1 MFGTYSQYTRLIMDN
16 YGSKNQVEN
25 VLEKITNYNSQLES
39 VWDGVQFFSLGK
51 GPNSG
56 L

>member
-16 YGSKNQVEN
+16 YDSKKQVEN
-25 VLEKITNYNSQLES
+25 VLES
-39 VWDGVQFFSLGK
+39 VWDGILIFTLGK
-51 GPNSG
+51 EPNSG